1 MVFLAVAILFLH
13 LRLSPLRA
21 GIAEAESIKR
31 VEALITE
38 SVSVAL
44 QKEDTPYREIVSL
57 AYKADGGV
65 ASLQVDTR
73 RLLVLRTQLLTDML
87 ASLQSRENMQI
98 AIPLSSLIGLNFLP
112 ASTAF
117 SLDLRVTKSINAYFS
132 SQFEESGI
140 NQTLHSILFTVSV
153 DVLLLIPGGQ
163 RTIRVTRNLPIAE
176 TLIVGDVPDAYTKI
190 HRLTDDITE
199 GELDDIYDFGASAN

>member
-13 LRLSPLRA
+13 LRLSPLLA

-73 RLLVLRTQLLTDML
+73 RLLALRTQLLTDLL

-140 NQTLHSILFTVSV
+140 NQTLHQVTMLVSV
-153 DVLLLIPGGQ
+153 DVAVLALGKTNSF
-163 RTIRVTRNLPIAE
+163 TIASEVVVAE
-176 TLIVGDVPDAYTKI
+176 TVIVGVVPDTF
-190 HRLTDDITE
+190 LQN
-199 GELDDIYDFGASAN
+199 GN